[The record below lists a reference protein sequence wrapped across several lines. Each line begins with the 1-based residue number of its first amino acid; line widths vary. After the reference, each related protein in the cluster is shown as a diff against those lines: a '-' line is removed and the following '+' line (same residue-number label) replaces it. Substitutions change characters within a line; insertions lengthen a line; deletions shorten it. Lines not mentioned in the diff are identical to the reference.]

1 MTYLQPSNRTK
12 TSARR
17 SVFVSIVV
25 IVLFASGFIFAP
37 NFFFSITSKVFS
49 PIWRFEFFAL
59 GSFENALAILKSKSS
74 LVKENEALLL
84 ERERFAS
91 ERLYLAEVV
100 AQNEEFKE
108 LLGRSEDVSRVLG
121 VVLRRPPFS
130 PYDSL
135 ILDAG
140 LRQGVSVGDKVYGP
154 GQVLMGDIIEVE
166 KSLSKAELYSSPG
179 KETLVLIGPRSV
191 SGTAIGRGGGNFILS
206 LPIDVLVEK
215 GDVIKAPSINVS
227 ILGVVEYVETDSAES
242 IQTVYFKSPF
252 NINDINFV
260 DIFALPQ

>member
-12 TSARR
+12 INARR
-17 SVFVSIVV
+17 TMFFSLSGVV
-25 IVLFASGFIFAP
+25 LIACGFIFAP
-37 NFFFSITSKVFS
+37 AFFFSSISKVFS

-59 GSFENALAILKSKSS
+59 GSFENAMALFRSKSS
-74 LVKENEALLL
+74 LVRENESLRIEQENLSA
-84 ERERFAS
+84 
-91 ERLYLAEVV
+91 ERLYLAELV

-108 LLGRSEDVSRVLG
+108 LLGRSEGISRVLG
-121 VVLRRPPFS
+121 IVLRRPPFS

-140 LRQGVSVGDKVYGP
+140 LRQGVSIGDKVYGP
-154 GQVLMGDIIEVE
+154 GQVLIGDIVE
-166 KSLSKAELYSSPG
+166 TESSISKVELYSSPG
-179 KETLVLIGPRSV
+179 KETLVLIGARSI

-206 LPIDVLVEK
+206 LPIDVIVEK

-227 ILGVVEYVETDSAES
+227 ILGIIEHIEVDSAES
-242 IQTVYFKSPF
+242 IQTIYFKSPF
-252 NINDINFV
+252 NINDINAV